1 MSTKRRIVTALAVFT
16 VAAGILTAAEANKP
30 KKVAVLDK
38 PVAQQANKPEPA
50 NPPVK
55 VAPPAKKYLPVHSFG
70 GY

>member
-1 MSTKRRIVTALAVFT
+1 MSTKRRIFSALAVFT

-38 PVAQQANKPEPA
+38 PVAQQT
-50 NPPVK
+50 NPPEQ
-55 VAPPAKKYLPVHSFG
+55 APPPKPRAPKYLPQRTFG